1 MTTFGEISWNDDN
14 FDGDNKKKE
23 NNKDIWLRLKEGSNE
38 VRLITQPYQYLV
50 HKYKKEGDPGFGQKV
65 YCSSANGSCPLCDGF
80 EGQKPDKAKARWL
93 LGVINRA
100 DGTAKILDV
109 SYAVFGS
116 IRKLARGRWG
126 DPTKYDI
133 DIIVDKNAPPN
144 GYYSVQ
150 PIEKTPLSATDQKLK
165 DDFDLDELKRKVT
178 PPTPE
183 QVQKR
188 LDKLNGVTTTD
199 AAPAAAKGK
208 AAPKA
213 AAPKA
218 ATAPVDM
225 SDDEEM
231 ENLFPPHGETA

>member
-1 MTTFGEISWNDDN
+1 MTTFGEISWNDES

-23 NNKDIWLRLKEGSNE
+23 SNKDIWLRLGEGSNE

-65 YCSSANGSCPLCDGF
+65 YCSSAHGSCPLCDGF
-80 EGQKPDKAKARWL
+80 DGQKPDKAKQRWL
-93 LGVINRA
+93 LGVISRK

-165 DDFDLDELKRKVT
+165 EDFDLDELKRKVT
-178 PPTPE
+178 PPSAE

-188 LDKLNGVTTTD
+188 LDKINGVTTD
-199 AAPAAAKGK
+199 AGKGK
-208 AAPKA
+208 TA

-218 ATAPVDM
+218 AQKATPPVDM
-225 SDDEEM
+225 SDDEDM
-231 ENLFPPHGETA
+231 ENLFPAHGEGTQA